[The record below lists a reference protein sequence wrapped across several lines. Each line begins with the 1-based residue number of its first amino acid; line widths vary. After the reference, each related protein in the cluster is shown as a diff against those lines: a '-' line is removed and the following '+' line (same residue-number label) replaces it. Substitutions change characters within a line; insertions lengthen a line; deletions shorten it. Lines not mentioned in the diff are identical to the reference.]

1 MKMWV
6 KVLLFVPLAFW
17 HVLGVGLGG
26 FIWRGLWVVVRHI
39 PPRQP
44 PWPAYRV
51 MLRERHALR
60 HGYDLTWGR
69 HALTLVSVTTTVNA
83 VGWMKPGLALA
94 ATIADVVFG
103 FLLTAYFAHLLF
115 RRLQCSLLE
124 WCLIIAVLGNA
135 MGLILTTPG
144 LERLSATGGALG
156 LLVSGWV
163 LYGAVVG
170 LAQAKLLGLRHAL
183 ARLGVLILAW
193 LRIAS
198 PALLAGG
205 AVLVWG
211 SRWGVD
217 SRWVSAGMHA
227 WGAPLLAFGLVGLVL
242 GGALEWKAARAA
254 REVLR
259 AKLPLPAEGV

>member
-1 MKMWV
+1 MKTLG
-6 KVLLFVPLAFW
+6 KVLLIVPLAFW

-26 FIWRGLWVVVRHI
+26 FILRALWIVVRRI

-44 PWPAYRV
+44 RWPEYRV

-60 HGYDLTWGR
+60 RGYDLVWGR
-69 HALTLVSVTTTVNA
+69 RALNLATAATVVNA
-83 VGWMKPGLALA
+83 VGWMGPRLGLAA
-94 ATIADVVFG
+94 SIANVVFG
-103 FLLTAYFAHLLF
+103 ALLTAYFAHLLF

-124 WCLIIAVLGNA
+124 WCLITAVLGNA
-135 MGLILTTPG
+135 EGLVLTTPG
-144 LERLSATGGALG
+144 LEALSATGAALG

-163 LYGAVVG
+163 FYGAVLG

-183 ARLGVLILAW
+183 ARLAALILAW

-198 PALLAGG
+198 PALLAAGI
-205 AVLVWG
+205 VLIWG

-217 SRWVSAGMHA
+217 SRWISSGMRA

-242 GGALEWKAARAA
+242 GGALEWKAGRAA

-259 AKLPLPAEGV
+259 ARLLLPAEGA